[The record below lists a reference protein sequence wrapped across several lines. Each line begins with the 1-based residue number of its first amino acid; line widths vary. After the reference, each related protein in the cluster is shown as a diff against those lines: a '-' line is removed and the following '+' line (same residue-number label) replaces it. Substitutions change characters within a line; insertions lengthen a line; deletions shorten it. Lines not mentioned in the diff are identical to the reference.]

1 MKRKVYKSKPQ
12 SRVRYEQAHPTISVR
27 VSRHLYDRLD
37 EIRTREGKSFG
48 DILREAVGVQERDT
62 SNAYN
67 RGFREGRKKGEEDGY
82 TRGRAEG
89 ETAARNRYLVKYQCS
104 TCGGWIELSTRKRKQ
119 RDSAWSRA
127 GCTIHAPSDQAP
139 RGILHGQIPPGRSDP
154 EGFA

>member
-1 MKRKVYKSKPQ
+1 MKRKANKSKPQ

-62 SNAYN
+62 SNAYS

-89 ETAARNRYLVKYQCS
+89 EAAARNRYLVKYQCS
-104 TCGGWIELSTRKRKQ
+104 TCGGWIELSSDEEKEAARQ
-119 RDSAWSRA
+119 RMEQSWV
-127 GCTIHAPSDQAP
+127 H
-139 RGILHGQIPPGRSDP
+139 DP
-154 EGFA
+154 CPQ